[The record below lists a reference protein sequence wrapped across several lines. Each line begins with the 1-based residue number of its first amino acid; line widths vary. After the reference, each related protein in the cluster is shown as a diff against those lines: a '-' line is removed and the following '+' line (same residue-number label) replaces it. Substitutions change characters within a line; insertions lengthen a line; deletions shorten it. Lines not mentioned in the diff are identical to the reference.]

1 MPSPSSSTS
10 SSNSSS
16 NSARVLPLNAAATE
30 NPLHTKNSLFK
41 RLESETAGTTTST
54 TATPGFS
61 SLPPLAQGIDEIG
74 HMCCNSLMGRGLHC
88 IGAAF
93 GALSGGARRI
103 LACRVSITV
112 HFDTLVSLIT
122 FYVLLMDVIRLAVPK
137 KYDPFLF
144 GVTLAALVV
153 LSLDFI
159 LMLMAHTHCN
169 GGRSAGSKGC
179 WYMTVAG
186 YALSFRFWLD
196 VLVLLSVIL
205 SVCGV
210 DGRDGNQAITS
221 ANPAHASTTAQS
233 MRLVGPSVLLNTLHK
248 FRLFRVIDRHVI
260 PNGRGA
266 SSASP
271 SSSSSFPGSPSS
283 TSGSTPTNRSAQ
295 QQQHQQHSSSILSA
309 GLAWVLG
316 EGAPGAS
323 STRRSQKRNSRP
335 SLLPRPSI
343 SFVGRDHR
351 AYDGGSG
358 SSNSKTS
365 KDGSGGTAEGG
376 RRGGGGGGGSGKP
389 LEAELYDLTMHR
401 LILTLFG
408 ALLMLAFLNSNHA
421 RFDRALPAATAML
434 HEAQAKED
442 NGTMAEVVLT
452 SYMDY
457 FVGTGKGGGT
467 LLSLQLGT
475 DEATAPFVL
484 HDASRLALLRDSEI
498 YRLELLSFPPRPPVS
513 SLPPSPVS
521 PVTGGS
527 GGGGPL
533 LEGVPLGGGSWETG
547 DENRRLHRQEQ
558 QEQQQRR
565 LASDNAS
572 QPIAFTAAIFD
583 VSSAYRQRLLLEELY
598 LPLFLAAL
606 LILGAHAFSQDA
618 RRLIVLPIDWIIG
631 MVQKLAADPLGE
643 FEVGFLH
650 LVFHTSP
657 SVYLL
662 SFNPSHFFSWTLRAA
677 AKPTTTDTLN
687 MRLLSSRRPSRKSPG
702 SSASALGSQAPIS
715 SLTTWI

>member
-1 MPSPSSSTS
+1 
-10 SSNSSS
+10 
-16 NSARVLPLNAAATE
+16 
-30 NPLHTKNSLFK
+30 
-41 RLESETAGTTTST
+41 
-54 TATPGFS
+54 
-61 SLPPLAQGIDEIG
+61 
-74 HMCCNSLMGRGLHC
+74 MGRGLHC
-88 IGAAF
+88 VGAAF

-112 HFDTLVSLIT
+112 RFDTWGSLVT
-122 FYVLLMDVIRLAVPK
+122 FYVPLMDVIRLAVPK

-179 WYMTVAG
+179 WYMTVTG

-210 DGRDGNQAITS
+210 DGRVGSHAISS
-221 ANPAHASTTAQS
+221 ANPAQASTTAQS
-233 MRLVGPSVLLNTLHK
+233 MSVVGPSVLLNTLHK

-266 SSASP
+266 SSASSSSP
-271 SSSSSFPGSPSS
+271 SSSPGSSSSPPS
-283 TSGSTPTNRSAQ
+283 TSGSTPTNRSSQ
-295 QQQHQQHSSSILSA
+295 QQQQQQHSSSILSA
-309 GLAWVLG
+309 GLAWVRG

-323 STRRSQKRNSRP
+323 STSSSQKRSSRP

-351 AYDGGSG
+351 AYDGGGG
-358 SSNSKTS
+358 SSNSRTGS

-376 RRGGGGGGGSGKP
+376 RRGRGGSSGKP

-408 ALLMLAFLNSNHA
+408 ALLILAFLNSNHA

-434 HEAQAKED
+434 HEAQAKDD
-442 NGTMAEVVLT
+442 NGTMADVVLT

-475 DEATAPFVL
+475 DEATASFVL

-498 YRLELLSFPPRPPVS
+498 YRLELLSFPPPPPPPVS

-521 PVTGGS
+521 PVAGGS
-527 GGGGPL
+527 GGGGGGGAESGEGAGGGGEEPVL
-533 LEGVPLGGGSWETG
+533 DGVPPGGGGWEEG
-547 DENRRLHRQEQ
+547 DLDRRLHKQEQ
-558 QEQQQRR
+558 HQEHEQRR
-565 LASDNAS
+565 LASDNIS
-572 QPIAFTAAIFD
+572 QPIVFTAAVFD

-643 FEVGFLH
+643 LEVSFLSSH
-650 LVFHTSP
+650 VFHLPLRVPLIFHSLP
-657 SVYLL
+657 
-662 SFNPSHFFSWTLRAA
+662 PHFC
-677 AKPTTTDTLN
+677 
-687 MRLLSSRRPSRKSPG
+687 
-702 SSASALGSQAPIS
+702 
-715 SLTTWI
+715 